1 VVRLALAG
9 RAGAP
14 GGYGEFL
21 ARWAQRPPAA
31 QGVDGVE
38 AHANWVRGVLAA
50 FDRFRLLCA
59 LREGDW
65 GVAGLNRAI
74 ELALRERGALGR
86 AAAAGAAS
94 LGSEWYEGRPV
105 MVTRNDSALGVFNG
119 DVGVALRAVAPS
131 GRGPGALRVWFAE
144 GDRLRSVLA
153 SRLAA
158 VETAWAMT
166 VHKSQGSE
174 FHHTV
179 LVLPPRDTPVATRE
193 LVYTGLTRARE
204 AFTLVAPDPAV
215 FVQAVRRRTRRASG
229 LPMRLARAD

>member
-1 VVRLALAG
+1 MKTTVHHYGLAADVVKMVD
-9 RAGAP
+9 
-14 GGYGEFL
+14 GEPSWKGSFDVLGPL
-21 ARWAQRPPAA
+21 ARKNGLIW
-31 QGVDGVE
+31 G
-38 AHANWVRGVLAA
+38 
-50 FDRFRLLCA
+50 
-59 LREGDW
+59 GDW

-74 ELALRERGALGR
+74 EQALRARGALGR
-86 AAAAGAAS
+86 AAGPGAAS

-119 DVGVALRAVAPS
+119 DVGVALRSAPLPGS
-131 GRGPGALRVWFAE
+131 GRELGALRVWFAD
-144 GDRLRSVLA
+144 GDQLRSVLA

-179 LVLPPRDTPVATRE
+179 LVLPPHDSPVATRE
-193 LVYTGLTRARE
+193 LVYTGITRARE

-229 LPMRLARAD
+229 LPMRLARPD